1 MAIKN
6 YFEQI
11 DTSPEWIKEANV
23 WATFYM
29 TFNDDNEKHMEQAF
43 FNNGGY
49 DMTTEELYKK
59 NVDWVRQ
66 IGLDLFWKY
75 NSIPELESY
84 ANEYLFDSLGPGY
97 NEVMQQGEQLLSKT
111 SKNGDKQLDIY
122 SFKDNLYVL
131 ITNTKTSENL
141 SYTTV
146 DEKRNE
152 YPNDPLWKELDEI
165 LEERDKEEEMEL
177 D

>member
-6 YFEQI
+6 YFEQMYA
-11 DTSPEWIKEANV
+11 SPEWIKEANV
-23 WATFYM
+23 WAAFYM
-29 TFNDDNEKHMEQAF
+29 TFNDDNEEHMEQAF

-49 DMTTEELYKK
+49 DMTAEELYQK

-66 IGLDLFWKY
+66 TGLDLFWKH
-75 NSIPELESY
+75 NSIPELEPY
-84 ANEYLFDSLGPGY
+84 ATECFFDSLGPGY

-122 SFKDNLYVL
+122 SFKDDLYLL
-131 ITNTKTSENL
+131 ITNTKTGENL

-146 DEKRNE
+146 NATRNK
-152 YPNDPLWKELDEI
+152 YPGNPLWKELDEI
-165 LEERDKEEEMEL
+165 LEERNKEEEVEL